1 MLKTANALPS
11 TWFYVDVRGR
21 DLTSVVGDLQAA
33 IARQIKLSPGVSIAY
48 SGQFEYLERAL
59 DRLQLVIPATL
70 LIIFVLLYLIFGRF
84 DEAALIMGTLPFA
97 LTGGFW
103 ILYLLGYHPRS
114 EERRVGKECVSTCRS
129 RG

>member
-1 MLKTANALPS
+1 MLKTENGRPS
-11 TWFYVDVRGR
+11 TWVYVDVRGR

-84 DEAALIMGTLPFA
+84 DE
-97 LTGGFW
+97 
-103 ILYLLGYHPRS
+103 RS

-129 RG
+129 RCSPYH